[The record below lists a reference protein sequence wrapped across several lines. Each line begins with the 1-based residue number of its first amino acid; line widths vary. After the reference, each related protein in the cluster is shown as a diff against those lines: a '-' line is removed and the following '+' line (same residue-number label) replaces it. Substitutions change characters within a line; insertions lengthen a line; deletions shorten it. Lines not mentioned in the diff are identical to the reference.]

1 MGAIQS
7 GIRVFLVCRRDGHM
21 MVALAQDR
29 PVTAQLV
36 GGKPVK
42 SGDELE
48 IDELPLIGLI
58 FDLIYYINTIFC

>member
-1 MGAIQS
+1 
-7 GIRVFLVCRRDGHM
+7 M